1 MTELEST
8 IEELARSPKD
18 HGRLELIVRRPVK
31 GQREVLAEGELTFEE
46 GLAGDCWKD
55 RDPHPDMQIN
65 IMNARAIAAIAAT
78 KEDWSLAGDQLF
90 VDLDLS
96 GMNLPP
102 GTQLAVGDAILEITS
117 QPHTGCSKFAKRFGV
132 DAMKFVNSVLGRQMN
147 LRGLNA
153 RVVKPG
159 VIRNGDT
166 VTKRLISA

>member
-1 MTELEST
+1 MTELESS

-18 HGRLELIVRRPVK
+18 QGRLELIVRRPVK

-102 GTQLAVGDAILEITS
+102 GRSWRWAT
-117 QPHTGCSKFAKRFGV
+117 RFWKLLLLRTPV
-132 DAMKFVNSVLGRQMN
+132 AANSRSDLVSTR
-147 LRGLNA
+147 
-153 RVVKPG
+153 
-159 VIRNGDT
+159 
-166 VTKRLISA
+166 